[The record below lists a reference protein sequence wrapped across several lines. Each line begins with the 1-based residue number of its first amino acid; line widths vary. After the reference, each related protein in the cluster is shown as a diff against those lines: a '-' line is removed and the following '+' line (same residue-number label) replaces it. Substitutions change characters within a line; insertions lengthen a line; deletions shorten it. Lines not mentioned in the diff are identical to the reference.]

1 MSISTLTRGGNSALR
16 NQSRLQIQPSSLPIH
31 FCPSTSPL
39 NNRHHGILT
48 ARWNA
53 LSLNRPSCRP
63 FSQSSAVG
71 THNAAATGLINEK
84 LPGQNSHPD
93 NAYHGR
99 FREFNLAGK
108 VYVVTGGAQGLGLS
122 LAEALV
128 EAGSTGV
135 SRPYCHHRI
144 MN

>member
-1 MSISTLTRGGNSALR
+1 MYSALR
-16 NQSRLQIQPSSLPIH
+16 NRGRFQIQPSSLPIH
-31 FCPSTSPL
+31 ICSPTSPL
-39 NNRHHGILT
+39 NHRHHGALT

-53 LSLNRPSCRP
+53 LSLHRPSCRA
-63 FSQSSAVG
+63 FSQSSIIR

-93 NAYHGR
+93 NGSHGR

-108 VYVVTGGAQGLGLS
+108 VYVLTGGAQGLGLS

-128 EAGSTGV
+128 EAGSTGP
-135 SRPYCHHRI
+135 SLTLLPPSCHELTQ
-144 MN
+144 